1 MNDDIAERIMA
12 KIKAHAS
19 PDAGELTF
27 DTKLDELGIHSL
39 ELTEIIFDLEDEFGI
54 QIEISTV
61 DAWSSLGN
69 VQDIVDAVRALIE
82 KKKG

>member
-1 MNDDIAERIMA
+1 MSDDIAERIMS

-19 PDAGELTF
+19 PDAGEVTP

-54 QIEISTV
+54 QIEMSTV

-69 VQDIVDAVRALIE
+69 VQDIIDAVRGLIE
-82 KKKG
+82 KKG

>member
-1 MNDDIAERIMA
+1 MSDAIAENIMA

-19 PDAGELTF
+19 PDAGEVTA
-27 DTKLDELGIHSL
+27 DTRLDELGIHSL

-54 QIEISTV
+54 QIEMNTV

-69 VQDIVDAVRALIE
+69 VQDIVNAVRALIE
-82 KKKG
+82 KKG